1 MSDRSQPRNTDLKES
16 KNGTHLEL
24 AHHALTTP
32 VAEVF
37 PDGKVV
43 KVVRA
48 FVRLNERP
56 DLFEHFARHAPGLF
70 RLHVGEEIAPLGLGR
85 PEVFAGADDRPCG
98 RIKARVCRASLLE
111 RFVHRRARFRA
122 EEDVRR
128 QGVLVL
134 ALVADSSRVKGALHT
149 QDRPDADSGRE
160 EAVDVVLDAGLVGF
174 RRRVQDELERED
186 VDGGMDTR
194 IRTGGASER
203 DLSNVVFP
211 ASEKVAT

>member
-70 RLHVGEEIAPLGLGR
+70 RLHVGEEVAPLGLGR
-85 PEVFAGADDRPCG
+85 PEVFAGADDRPCA
-98 RIKARVCRASLLE
+98 RIKARVCRASLLQHAG
-111 RFVHRRARFRA
+111 FGA
-122 EEDVRR
+122 EENVRR

-134 ALVADSSRVKGALHT
+134 ALVADSPRVKGALHT